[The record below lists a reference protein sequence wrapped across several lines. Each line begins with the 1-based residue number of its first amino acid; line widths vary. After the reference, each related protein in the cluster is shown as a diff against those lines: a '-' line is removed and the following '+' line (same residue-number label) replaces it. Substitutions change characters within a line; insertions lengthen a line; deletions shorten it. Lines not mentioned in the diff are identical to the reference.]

1 MVFCFHNFYDLNSG
15 AILALPHQP
24 SLNTYYKHGF
34 AKCHI
39 PHVHIDLIYG
49 IYMVQN
55 KRVDHISGNISFSY
69 CGNLFWTLYN
79 DKTKLLY
86 QNPSTRFEFLDKNL
100 TFWPLFDLYL
110 TFNDR
115 LILLFFT
122 IIFQIK
128 EKIKPDML
136 VHHLLHYDLWN

>member
-1 MVFCFHNFYDLNSG
+1 
-15 AILALPHQP
+15 
-24 SLNTYYKHGF
+24 
-34 AKCHI
+34 
-39 PHVHIDLIYG
+39 
-49 IYMVQN
+49 MVQN

-79 DKTKLLY
+79 DKTKLLD
-86 QNPSTRFEFLDKNL
+86 QNPSSRFEFLEKMWH
-100 TFWPLFDLYL
+100 FGLYL

-136 VHHLLHYDLWN
+136 VHHLRHYDLWN

>member
-1 MVFCFHNFYDLNSG
+1 MMFCFHNFYDLNSG

-39 PHVHIDLIYG
+39 PHLHIDLIYG
-49 IYMVQN
+49 IYMVQD
-55 KRVDHISGNISFSY
+55 KRVDHSSGNISFSY

-86 QNPSTRFEFLDKNL
+86 QNAA
-100 TFWPLFDLYL
+100 DLYL